1 MDDPKKSEFFAK
13 KNLKDIIIGNFRGF
27 ENYQIKNLTNV
38 NIFVGKHFAGKT
50 SVLHAIECLFMN
62 NVDPLGQVYKY
73 IENYEIVATNKMCD
87 DGDFN
92 DAEKLLRC
100 KIQSHYDKS
109 SDPPPE
115 RLRLINTGLSLYDKY
130 NIRPKLIDFSHN
142 NFLSTASVDY
152 NYWIKQIKTYYCL
165 YGEELA
171 IYNSEDGDICEERKI
186 IDEMFINDYNGYNK
200 KCIKFNEE
208 SYLHEIQ
215 FCKPHLNMLVLAL
228 MFKLSSNGFLLID
241 NIEGIGCHYL
251 LLADVWEFIYQQA
264 KKYNVQ
270 LFITT
275 HNLEYLDNI
284 PLAYV
289 HQHGPDN
296 YFNSFYKLDSTLK
309 LPVYLDSEQLELAIN
324 YKTEVR

>member
-13 KNLKDIIIGNFRGF
+13 KNLKDITIRHFRGF
-27 ENYQIKNLTNV
+27 ENYQITNLKDV
-38 NIFVGKHFAGKT
+38 NIFAGKHFAGKT

-62 NVDPLGQVYKY
+62 NVDPLRQVYRY
-73 IENYEIVATNKMCD
+73 IEDYGIAATNKMCD
-87 DGDFN
+87 NGDFN
-92 DAEKLLRC
+92 DIDKLLRC
-100 KIQSHYDKS
+100 KIQTHYDKS
-109 SDPPPE
+109 SELKTPFQ
-115 RLRLINTGLSLYDKY
+115 RLINTGLSLYDKY
-130 NIRPKLIDFSHN
+130 NIRPKLIDF
-142 NFLSTASVDY
+142 LSGVSVDY
-152 NYWIKQIKTYYCL
+152 WINHVKTYYRL
-165 YGEELA
+165 YDEELA
-171 IYNSEDGDICEERKI
+171 ICNFQAEDRCEERDI
-186 IDEMFINDYNGYNK
+186 IDEMFTNDYNGYNK
-200 KCIKFNEE
+200 KCTKFNEE